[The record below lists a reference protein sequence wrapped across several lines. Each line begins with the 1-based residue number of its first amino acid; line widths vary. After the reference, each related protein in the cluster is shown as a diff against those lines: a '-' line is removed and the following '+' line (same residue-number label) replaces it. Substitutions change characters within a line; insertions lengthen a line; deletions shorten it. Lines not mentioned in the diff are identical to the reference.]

1 MAMIHS
7 RSCVPRMLAAP
18 SGRCMSSSCQ
28 APFAAQAV
36 SSTSAWARSN
46 MRYSW
51 LAVVLIGVAALG
63 GCTEGVLDPKG
74 PVALAERQILL
85 NALGIM
91 LAIVIP
97 VILATLGVAFW
108 FRASNERARYRPNFA
123 YSGRLEMLVWSIPAM
138 TVFLVGGVAWVG
150 SHDLSPRKPIASTV
164 KPLRVQVA
172 SLDWKWL
179 FIYPDQG
186 VASVNRLTVPVGT
199 PVRLELTS
207 SAVMNSF
214 FLPQLGSQIYAMAG
228 MITRLHLQADHPGTY
243 RGFSAQFSGEGF
255 SDMHFDADAVTD
267 EKFAQWLN
275 AARTTGP
282 ELDAKSYG
290 VLGKPSAGVAPF
302 TFRAVAP
309 GLFDSI
315 LVSEMQSD
323 DAMCRRN
330 PTSMRAEK

>member
-1 MAMIHS
+1 
-7 RSCVPRMLAAP
+7 
-18 SGRCMSSSCQ
+18 
-28 APFAAQAV
+28 
-36 SSTSAWARSN
+36 
-46 MRYSW
+46 MRYSL
-51 LAVVLIGVAALG
+51 LAVVLIGAATLG

-74 PVALAERQILL
+74 PIALAERQILL

-150 SHDLSPRKPIASTV
+150 SHDLSPRKPIVSTV
-164 KPLRVQVA
+164 RPLGVTVRPLRVQVA

-186 VASVNRLTVPVGT
+186 VASVNRLIIPVGT
-199 PVRLELTS
+199 PVSLELTS
-207 SAVMNSF
+207 SGVMNSF
-214 FLPQLGSQIYAMAG
+214 FVPQLGSQIYTMAG
-228 MITRLHLQADHPGTY
+228 MITRLHLQADHAGTY
-243 RGFSAQFSGEGF
+243 RGFSAQFSGDGF
-255 SDMHFDADAVTD
+255 SDMHFDADAVPD
-267 EKFAQWLN
+267 EKFAQWLD
-275 AARTTGP
+275 AARSAGP
-282 ELDAKSYG
+282 ELDAKTYAD
-290 VLGKPSAGVAPF
+290 LAKPSAAVAPF
-302 TFRAVAP
+302 TYRAVAP

-315 LVSEMQSD
+315 MVSEMQSD
-323 DAMCRRN
+323 DAMCRSY

>member
-1 MAMIHS
+1 MAHS
-7 RSCVPRMLAAP
+7 RPRDRRTVAAVSRCMPNCCQARIAAGAAP
-18 SGRCMSSSCQ
+18 S
-28 APFAAQAV
+28 
-36 SSTSAWARSN
+36 TSARSD
-46 MRYSW
+46 MRYVL
-51 LAVVLIGVAALG
+51 LACVLIGVATLG

-74 PVALAERQILL
+74 PIALAERQILL

-108 FRASNERARYRPNFA
+108 FRASNERARYRQNSA
-123 YSGRLEMLVWSIPAM
+123 YPGRLEMLVWSIPAM

-186 VASVNRLTVPVGT
+186 VASVNRLTIPVGT
-199 PVRLELTS
+199 PVSLELTS
-207 SAVMNSF
+207 SGVMNSF
-214 FLPQLGSQIYAMAG
+214 FVPQLGSQLYTMAG
-228 MITRLHLQADHPGTY
+228 MITRLHLQADQTGTY

-255 SDMHFDADAVTD
+255 SDMHFDADAVTN
-267 EKFAQWLN
+267 EKFAQWLDSVRG
-275 AARTTGP
+275 AGP
-282 ELDAKSYG
+282 KLDAKAYADL
-290 VLGKPSAGVAPF
+290 VKPSASVAPF
-302 TFRAVAP
+302 TYRSVAP
-309 GLFDSI
+309 GLFAGI

-323 DAMCRRN
+323 
-330 PTSMRAEK
+330 